1 MGLKC
6 SDSPDS
12 CFREHG
18 ENKFNQNIYI
28 SWKKQKTLHS
38 IQEPVGRN
46 NTHIMVNLQ
55 TPWNLIIVNLFIARH
70 HSLKPIAVI
79 QNINSSPNAVKW
91 EVYEPTQCKESCAD
105 VLLQRKAEDC
115 GGKKRSGLTAVQRG
129 FLQSSSFCSQTSTPR
144 PLPPYLTRL
153 PKALLLWVPHIYS
166 NLHLGIDMCLSP
178 WADANSFSILL
189 FT

>member
-91 EVYEPTQCKESCAD
+91 EVYEPTQCKEVVQMYFCKEKLRIVVERREVA
-105 VLLQRKAEDC
+105 LLQFK
-115 GGKKRSGLTAVQRG
+115 GVFYYQVLSVLK
-129 FLQSSSFCSQTSTPR
+129 
-144 PLPPYLTRL
+144 LPPPDPFL
-153 PKALLLWVPHIYS
+153 PISPDCLKLFFYECLIY
-166 NLHLGIDMCLSP
+166 IATCI
-178 WADANSFSILL
+178 WE
-189 FT
+189 